1 MAAEKKQPELRFKG
15 FTDAWEVW
23 KLSEVIND
31 IADGPFGSNL
41 KTVHYTDE
49 KEARIIQLSNIGE
62 SGWKDENVRYT
73 TFEHAKEIKRCIV
86 QENELVMAK
95 MMPAGLTIERPKTDK
110 MYVLSSDAVRIKLND
125 TLVDSKYFVYITKSN
140 YFLDQINN
148 DAQGSTRTRTS
159 ISKIKEMQIS
169 TPIFKEQ
176 KKIGSFFKNL
186 DNLITLHQRKLDKL
200 ITIKKSLLEKM
211 FPKNGACVPEIRFK
225 GFTDTWEP
233 RELGELCCIGDIDH
247 RMPPSVLVGIPY
259 VMTGDF
265 IGNNDI
271 DFENAKCISEEDY
284 EQLSLKIK
292 PERGDILFAR
302 YASVGTV
309 RYVENSRKFLI
320 SYSCA
325 ILKPYEDIEGK
336 YLYYYLQTDVANQQI
351 EMEINTGSQR
361 NIGIDSLKNKIV
373 ISVPKIDE
381 QIEIITFLAKIDN
394 LITLHQRK
402 LEKLKNIKKSCLEKM
417 FI

>member
-1 MAAEKKQPELRFKG
+1 
-15 FTDAWEVW
+15 
-23 KLSEVIND
+23 
-31 IADGPFGSNL
+31 
-41 KTVHYTDE
+41 
-49 KEARIIQLSNIGE
+49 
-62 SGWKDENVRYT
+62 
-73 TFEHAKEIKRCIV
+73 
-86 QENELVMAK
+86 
-95 MMPAGLTIERPKTDK
+95 
-110 MYVLSSDAVRIKLND
+110 LSSDVVRIKLND